1 MKVSGNDPIDLR
13 RVNKNDQSCEVFQKD
28 QLNCCFEIQYDL
40 NMSTT
45 TIDPIDR
52 LLDAAQNG
60 KTLIKN
66 RDVLHF
72 TFMPNQILH
81 RDPEQEKITQS
92 LLPILMESRPS
103 NLLVYGKP
111 GTGKTLV
118 IKKVLSKIQKRVEEG
133 SFPIKLAYTNAKQET
148 TLYGLLVSF
157 GRQLGLGSQKTNDE
171 KMWLPSTGLSIIEV
185 FNRILYVLD
194 KNETNAVFVI
204 DEIDYL
210 AELIQ
215 KTGKDV
221 LYQITRANERLTT
234 GSLTLI
240 GVSNDLTF
248 KERLDPRV
256 ISSLSE
262 EEVIFTNYNLPQ
274 IKEILDARI
283 EVAFEQN
290 IVSDA
295 ALNLC
300 SAMAGR
306 ESGDARR
313 ALDLLRVAAEI
324 AERTQMPTVSEDHI
338 RMAAEKIEENKEV
351 VALRSYPLHE
361 KLLILAIMKSSEI
374 STGEVYSTYKNLCKD
389 IRQKELTQRRVTQML
404 SEIEMSGIIVGRI
417 VHQGTHGNTKKF
429 RITVSPDMVKTTFKD
444 EMLLQDIL

>member
-1 MKVSGNDPIDLR
+1 M
-13 RVNKNDQSCEVFQKD
+13 
-28 QLNCCFEIQYDL
+28 NCGFEIVNDL

-52 LLDAAQNG
+52 LLDAAQSG

-72 TFMPNQILH
+72 THIPNQILH

-157 GRQLGLGSQKTNDE
+157 GRQLGLESQKTNDD
-171 KMWLPSTGLSIIEV
+171 KMWLPSTGLSISEV

-256 ISSLSE
+256 ISTLSE
-262 EEVIFTNYNLPQ
+262 EEIIFTNYNLSQ
-274 IKEILDARI
+274 IRQILDARI
-283 EVAFEQN
+283 EIAFNEG

-324 AERTQMPTVSEDHI
+324 AERTQNPTVTEEHI

-361 KLLILAIMKSSEI
+361 KLLIMAIMKSAEI
-374 STGEVYSTYKNLCKD
+374 STGEVYSTYKNLCKE

-404 SEIEMSGIIVGRI
+404 SEIEMSGIISGRI
-417 VHQGTHGNTKKF
+417 VHQGTHGNTKKYK
-429 RITVSPDMVKTTFKD
+429 ITISPDMVKSTFKD
-444 EMLLQDIL
+444 EMILEDIL

>member
-1 MKVSGNDPIDLR
+1 
-13 RVNKNDQSCEVFQKD
+13 
-28 QLNCCFEIQYDL
+28 
-40 NMSTT
+40 MSTT

-52 LLDAAQNG
+52 LLDAAQSG

-72 TFMPNQILH
+72 THIPNQILH

-157 GRQLGLGSQKTNDE
+157 GRQLGLDSQKTNDD
-171 KMWLPSTGLSIIEV
+171 KMWLPNTGLSISEV

-194 KNETNAVFVI
+194 KNEINAVFVI

-256 ISSLSE
+256 ISTLSE
-262 EEVIFTNYNLPQ
+262 EEIIFTNYDLTQ
-274 IKEILDARI
+274 IRQILNARI
-283 EVAFEQN
+283 EIAFNQG

-324 AERTQMPTVSEDHI
+324 AERTQTPNVTEEHI

-361 KLLILAIMKSSEI
+361 KLLIMAIMKSSEI
-374 STGEVYSTYKNLCKD
+374 STGEVYSTYKSLCKE

-404 SEIEMSGIIVGRI
+404 SEIEMSGIITGRI
-417 VHQGTHGNTKKF
+417 VHQGTHGNTKKY

-444 EMLLQDIL
+444 EILLQDIL